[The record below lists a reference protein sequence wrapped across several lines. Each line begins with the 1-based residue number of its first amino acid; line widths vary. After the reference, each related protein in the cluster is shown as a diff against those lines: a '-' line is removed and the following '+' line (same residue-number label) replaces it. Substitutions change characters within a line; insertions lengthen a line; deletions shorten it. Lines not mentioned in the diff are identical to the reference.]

1 MNASPDGIQAAEG
14 VRVSSADLAAKY
26 NAEEIPKQ
34 GDHERHK
41 EKVILYAG
49 TSVSLLGALLGLW
62 FALAPQSSPTIRT
75 MAAGWMGVVLGQGKK
90 VWGN

>member
-1 MNASPDGIQAAEG
+1 MNASSGGIQLSEG
-14 VRVSSADLAAKY
+14 DRVSSADLAAKY

-49 TSVSLLGALLGLW
+49 TGVSLLGALLGLW

-75 MAAGWMGVVLGQGKK
+75 MAAG
-90 VWGN
+90 